1 MRQALGIGML
11 LLCVGFAPAQ
21 DVLTEGRPAD
31 VGLSAAALEEA
42 VAPYRKAVER
52 DELRGAVLLVARKG
66 KVVLHE
72 AVGWR
77 DHDKRLPMEKDT
89 LFHVASNTKA
99 VVAAGVLMLA
109 DDGKLSL
116 DDPVGRY
123 LPAFANDK
131 CRAISVRQ
139 LLTHTSGLRI
149 PTIFL
154 EPLTVKSLRGE
165 VDRFAAV
172 GPRERP
178 GTTYSYSNPGYN
190 ILGAVIEV
198 VSKRPL
204 ERFLTE
210 RLYGPLDMTD
220 TANQDRPGRVERR
233 SCIYRRKGD
242 GWKVDYR
249 PGDPPTYPFVRGSGG
264 LITTA
269 GDYARFMQMILN
281 GGRYAGRQLLKPETA
296 RAATSPQT
304 RSLYNTLEQLVLA
317 DFYGY
322 GWAVSMEGPYWHGGS
337 DGTFVWT
344 DPRHEVFAIAFTQ
357 STGSR
362 DLSRDFTWRIRQ
374 ATEGVP

>member
-1 MRQALGIGML
+1 VVTL
-11 LLCVGFAPAQ
+11 LLGVGFAPAQ

-31 VGLSAAALEEA
+31 VGLSAAALGEA

-77 DHDKRLPMEKDT
+77 DYDKRLPMEKDT

-109 DDGKLSL
+109 DEGKLSL
-116 DDPVGRY
+116 DDPVGHY
-123 LPAFANDK
+123 LPAFANDR
-131 CRAISVRQ
+131 CRAITVRQ

-154 EPLTVKSLRGE
+154 EPLTLKTLRGE
-165 VDRFAAV
+165 VDRFAPI
-172 GPRERP
+172 GPLEKP
-178 GTTYSYSNPGYN
+178 GTSYSYNNPGYN
-190 ILGAVIEV
+190 MLGALTEV
-198 VSKRPL
+198 VSGKPL
-204 ERFLTE
+204 ETFLTE
-210 RLYGPLDMTD
+210 RIYRPLGMED
-220 TANQDRPGRVERR
+220 TANHDLPDRVRRR

-249 PGDPPTYPFVRGSGG
+249 PGDRPTYPFVRGSGG
-264 LITTA
+264 MITTA
-269 GDYARFMQMILN
+269 GDYARFLQMVLN
-281 GGRYAGRQLLKPETA
+281 AGRYAGQQLLRPETA

-304 RSLYNTLEQLVLA
+304 RSLYNTLEQLVVA
-317 DFYGY
+317 DFYSY

-357 STGSR
+357 STGGR
-362 DLSRDFTWRIRQ
+362 DLSRDFMWRVRQ
-374 ATEGVP
+374 AAEGMP